1 MRIALSCNPLGKANL
16 EKKNMT
22 SAQEKAFA
30 ATGCDVR
37 FDNLTRQLFATDASI
52 YQIEPIGVA
61 FPRSAQQA
69 SAVIR
74 AAADGNIS
82 ITPRGA
88 GTSLVGNA
96 IGEGLIVDFSRYN
109 RQITDLDLEKR
120 TVRAGAGVVLDQLN
134 AFLKPH
140 GFCFGPDVA
149 TSSRATL
156 GGMIANNSS
165 GAHVPVY
172 GTTADHVVS
181 TEIILVDGRILKIG
195 PAHNS
200 LGAEREKIDKL
211 IRTCVAEIS
220 ERMPP
225 GLLKRWPGYGLERFL
240 RAPDNLNEILAGS
253 EGTLAAIFSAELK
266 ISLLPREKG
275 LGLIFFASVDEA
287 MQATVELLDLKPAA
301 IEHIDRPL
309 LDQTKSQLHFQ
320 AARDLLELDSEP
332 CESIL
337 LVEFYDLGSA
347 ATYRRFESADVSAH
361 SKFSNIAERLAL
373 LQSRRLGLRTKILT
387 DPHEMD
393 LVWSVRKA
401 GLSLLTG
408 CIGAAKPVAFIEDAA
423 VRPAQLPEYV
433 RGLQSI
439 MKPLGLEASYYGHA
453 ASGLLHVR
461 PVLDLHS
468 AADLKKFR
476 QVADQTSAL
485 VRQFKG
491 SLSAEHGVGT
501 ARTEYMRE
509 QLGDELLG
517 VMREIKRAFDPKN
530 IFNPGKIFEVGSAQ
544 RVETNRIDNH
554 LRENFTKPLELSF
567 TPRLAFAF
575 KDRSFIGNLEQCN
588 GCGGCRKDTPIM
600 CPTFIATGEE
610 IMSTRGRAN
619 IIRAALEMRFGVR
632 SRRRGIAAFKSADT
646 SAHSKDPLRSAELD
660 AALSNC
666 LSCKGCTP
674 ECPSNVNLAL
684 LKAEMLYARH
694 QRDGLPL
701 RERIFSSVD
710 LLGRLGC
717 AMPSFANAIVDLA
730 PMRAIMEK
738 TLGISAKRSLPHY
751 TSERFDRWFQERS
764 SVAALY
770 ERRTNNATVADRRY
784 RRGRVILWDDTFVR
798 YHEPHIGI
806 AAVKVLETLGF
817 EVSLV
822 KNRKCCGRPAFSQG
836 NLDAAARVGKHNV
849 DLLNSAGSQQS
860 TNPPSPSYGAASN
873 SQLSAPPILF
883 LEPSCW
889 SMFVDDYRELK
900 IDNAEQ
906 VAARCFLFEKFI
918 DDLLDREP
926 GALQFKD
933 RPASSGQD
941 QQVNVAIHPHCHAKS
956 LMDPAFMAR
965 LVERLPGRKAQLL
978 DTGCCGMAG
987 AFGALAEKYELSVQV
1002 AADLLDKIDKQHP
1015 DIVVASGTSC
1025 RHQISDLTNVHPKH
1039 MAELIADALL

>member
-1 MRIALSCNPLGKANL
+1 
-16 EKKNMT
+16 MT
-22 SAQEKAFA
+22 SAPERKIKQ
-30 ATGCDVR
+30 TGCDVR
-37 FDNLTRQLFATDASI
+37 FDNLTRQLYATDASI
-52 YQIEPIGVA
+52 YQIEPIGAA
-61 FPRSAQQA
+61 FPKSAQQA

-74 AAADGNIS
+74 ASADVGVPV
-82 ITPRGA
+82 TPRGA

-96 IGEGLIVDFSRYN
+96 IGEGLIVDFSRHN
-109 RQITDLDLEKR
+109 RQITELNIENH
-120 TVRAGAGVVLDQLN
+120 TVRVGAGVVLDQLN
-134 AFLKPH
+134 DFLKPH

-149 TSSRATL
+149 TSARATL

-172 GTTADHVVS
+172 GTTAGHVVS
-181 TEIILVDGRILKIG
+181 TEIVLVDGRTVSVG
-195 PAHNS
+195 PAHET
-200 LGAEREKIDKL
+200 LRAEREKIDNL
-211 IRTCVAEIS
+211 IRAQVGQIA

-240 RAPDNLNEILAGS
+240 RAPNNLNEILAGS

-266 ISLLPREKG
+266 ISPLPREEG
-275 LGLIFFASVDEA
+275 LGLIFFASVADA

-320 AARDLLELDSEP
+320 AARDLLELDTKP
-332 CESIL
+332 CEAIL
-337 LVEFYDLGSA
+337 LVEFYD
-347 ATYRRFESADVSAH
+347 DV
-361 SKFSNIAERLAL
+361 AERLSI
-373 LQSRRLGLRTKILT
+373 LQSRKLGLRTKILT
-387 DPHEMD
+387 DTAEMN

-423 VRPAQLPEYV
+423 VRPAQLPAYV

-439 MKPLGLEASYYGHA
+439 MRPLGLEASYYGHA

-468 AADLKKFR
+468 ASDLKKFR

-485 VRQFKG
+485 VKQFKG
-491 SLSAEHGVGT
+491 SLSAEHGVGI

-517 VMREIKRAFDPKN
+517 VMREIKHAFDPKN
-530 IFNPGKIFEVGSAQ
+530 IFNPGKIFDDG
-544 RVETNRIDNH
+544 RHKIDNH
-554 LRENFTKPLELSF
+554 LRENFVRPLEF
-567 TPRLAFAF
+567 PFKPRLAFAF

-588 GCGGCRKDTPIM
+588 GCGGCRKDAPIM
-600 CPTFIATGEE
+600 CPTFIATGDE

-619 IIRAALEMRFGVR
+619 IIRAALEMRTTGR
-632 SRRRGIAAFKSADT
+632 
-646 SAHSKDPLRSAELD
+646 DPLRSAELD

-694 QRDGLPL
+694 RRDGLPL

-710 LLGRLGC
+710 LMGRIGC
-717 AMPSFANAIVDLA
+717 ATPRLANAIVDLA
-730 PMRAIMEK
+730 PMRMLMEK

-751 TSERFDRWFQERS
+751 ASERFDRWFAKHCSGAHTDCRA
-764 SVAALY
+764 SVSD
-770 ERRTNNATVADRRY
+770 ATAFHRMEQRGRE
-784 RRGRVILWDDTFVR
+784 RRGRAARQGERAGANESNALQKRGKVILWDDTFVR
-798 YHEPHIGI
+798 YHEPQIGI
-806 AAVKVLETLGF
+806 AAVKVLEALGF

-822 KNRKCCGRPAFSQG
+822 KNRECCGRPAFSQG
-836 NLDAAARVGKHNV
+836 NLDAAAKLGKHNV
-849 DLLNSAGSQQS
+849 DLLNSTNASPARTGS
-860 TNPPSPSYGAASN
+860 T
-873 SQLSAPPILF
+873 PIIF

-900 IDNAEQ
+900 IDNADQ

-926 GALQFKD
+926 DALQFKN
-933 RPASSGQD
+933 GQAT
-941 QQVNVAIHPHCHAKS
+941 VAIHPHCHAKS
-956 LMDPAFMAR
+956 LMNPAFMAR

-987 AFGALAEKYELSVQV
+987 AFGALAEKYDLSVQV
-1002 AADLLDKIDKQHP
+1002 AADLLGKIDNQP
-1015 DIVVASGTSC
+1015 VGTEIIASGTSC
-1025 RHQISDLTNVHPKH
+1025 RHQISDLTNAHPKH
-1039 MAELIADALL
+1039 MAELLASAIGGGLRE

>member
-1 MRIALSCNPLGKANL
+1 
-16 EKKNMT
+16 MT
-22 SAQEKAFA
+22 PAQEKPFA
-30 ATGCDVR
+30 EIGCDVR

-61 FPRSAQQA
+61 FPRSSQQA

-82 ITPRGA
+82 VTPRGA

-109 RQITDLDLEKR
+109 RQITDLGLEKR
-120 TVRAGAGVVLDQLN
+120 TVRVGAGVVLDQLN

-149 TSSRATL
+149 TSARATL

-165 GAHVPVY
+165 GARVPVY

-181 TEIILVDGRILKIG
+181 TEIVLVDGRILKIG

-200 LGAEREKIDKL
+200 LGAERDKIEKL
-211 IRTCVAEIS
+211 IRTCVADIS

-287 MQATVELLDLKPAA
+287 MNATVELLDLKPAA

-320 AARDLLELDSEP
+320 AARDLLGLDSEP
-332 CESIL
+332 CESML
-337 LVEFYDLGSA
+337 LVEFY
-347 ATYRRFESADVSAH
+347 EDV
-361 SKFSNIAERLAL
+361 AERLSL
-373 LQSRRLGLRTKILT
+373 LQSRRLGLRTKICR
-387 DPHEMD
+387 DAHEMD

-408 CIGAAKPVAFIEDAA
+408 CVGAAKPVAFIEDAA
-423 VRPAQLPEYV
+423 VRPTQLPEYV

-468 AADLKKFR
+468 ASDLKKFR
-476 QVADQTSAL
+476 QVANETSAL

-491 SLSAEHGVGT
+491 SLSAEHGVGI

-517 VMREIKRAFDPKN
+517 VMREIKRTFDPKN
-530 IFNPGKIFEVGSAQ
+530 IFNPGKIFADG
-544 RVETNRIDNH
+544 RHKIDSH
-554 LRENFTKPLELSF
+554 LRENFTRPLQLPF
-567 TPRLAFAF
+567 QPVLAFAF
-575 KDRSFIGNLEQCN
+575 KDHSFIGNLEQCN
-588 GCGGCRKDTPIM
+588 GCAGCRKDTPIM

-610 IMSTRGRAN
+610 VMSTRGRAN
-619 IIRAALEMRFGVR
+619 IIRAALELRANG
-632 SRRRGIAAFKSADT
+632 
-646 SAHSKDPLRSAELD
+646 HDPLKSEELD

-684 LKAEMLYARH
+684 LKAEMLHARWR
-694 QRDGLPL
+694 RDGLPL
-701 RERIFSSVD
+701 REQILSNVD
-710 LLGRLGC
+710 LLGKLGC
-717 AMPSFANAIVDLA
+717 LIPRLTNRLLDSKLVRVGIENM
-730 PMRAIMEK
+730 
-738 TLGISAKRSLPHY
+738 LGISAQRSLPHY
-751 TSERFDRWFQERS
+751 ASERFDKWFAKHA
-764 SVAALY
+764 VAGGADPG
-770 ERRTNNATVADRRY
+770 RASAIADRGY
-784 RRGRVILWDDTFVR
+784 RGQVILWDDTFVR

-806 AAVKVLETLGF
+806 AAVKVLETPVLD
-817 EVSLV
+817 VS
-822 KNRKCCGRPAFSQG
+822 R
-836 NLDAAARVGKHNV
+836 
-849 DLLNSAGSQQS
+849 
-860 TNPPSPSYGAASN
+860 SN
-873 SQLSAPPILF
+873 
-883 LEPSCW
+883 
-889 SMFVDDYRELK
+889 Y
-900 IDNAEQ
+900 
-906 VAARCFLFEKFI
+906 
-918 DDLLDREP
+918 
-926 GALQFKD
+926 
-933 RPASSGQD
+933 
-941 QQVNVAIHPHCHAKS
+941 
-956 LMDPAFMAR
+956 
-965 LVERLPGRKAQLL
+965 
-978 DTGCCGMAG
+978 
-987 AFGALAEKYELSVQV
+987 
-1002 AADLLDKIDKQHP
+1002 
-1015 DIVVASGTSC
+1015 
-1025 RHQISDLTNVHPKH
+1025 
-1039 MAELIADALL
+1039 